1 MEQVELTA
9 RSRSVTGKRVKL
21 LRREGLVP
29 LVVYGSHTTSVN
41 LQVEEFD
48 LHRAVSQAGGQLIEL
63 HVAGEDDPRMVLAR
77 ELQWDAITGR
87 LLHVDL
93 YEVDM
98 TQKVRVE
105 VQLELVGEPKLV
117 ASGQATVLQTL
128 NAVEIE
134 CLPGDIVQ
142 TIEVDL
148 THLVDMDDGVFVRD
162 LAVPQ
167 TVEILTSGEEMVA
180 KLNPI
185 LEEEEEEEEEVLM
198 EVEEVE
204 VIQRGRAED
213 EFEEEG

>member
-9 RSRSVTGKRVKL
+9 RPRSVTGKRVKF
-21 LRREGLVP
+21 LRREGFVP

-77 ELQWDAITGR
+77 ELQWDVITGK

-98 TQKVRVE
+98 AQKVRVE

-117 ASGQATVLQTL
+117 ASGEAMVLQTL

-148 THLVDMDDGVFVRD
+148 THLVDMDDGIFVRD